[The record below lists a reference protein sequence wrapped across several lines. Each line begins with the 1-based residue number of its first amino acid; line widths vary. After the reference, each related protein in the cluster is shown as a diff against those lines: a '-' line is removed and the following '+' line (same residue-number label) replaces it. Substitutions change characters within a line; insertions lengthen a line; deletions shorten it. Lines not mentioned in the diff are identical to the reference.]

1 MGEQHELMIPSDEG
15 RIGIDTYAGK
25 IHVEWD
31 PQAAVT
37 PLGQLPFFISFLKVS
52 GLYDDFVASCPLSY
66 TSPNAPD
73 RRDVLGTLLMSVLA
87 GHHRYAH
94 ITSLRFDS
102 VNPELLGM
110 TKVIS
115 EDATRRALKSMDEE
129 AGIAWLDEQL
139 YKSTESA
146 LSLGS
151 WVLDTDTTV
160 KCLYGKQEGA
170 VVGYNPQKK
179 GRPSHN
185 YHSCFMGNTR
195 LALRVE
201 VNPGNRHAAKHVTPS
216 LWGYYDGLAD
226 SQRPALI
233 RGDIFLGNEGFLA
246 EAEQRN
252 APYLTKLRLTTN
264 VKRCMTRLFREAD
277 WVSAGKGFEG
287 AESRLKLTGWSRE
300 RRVIVLRRPL
310 AGEVALVED
319 GPVQLQLSFI
329 EGPETMKRYEYAV
342 LVTSLS
348 AEILSVAQLYRDRA
362 DCENCFDELKNQWG
376 WGGFTTK
383 DLKRCRLTSRL
394 VALVYNWWN
403 LFVRLAQPKK
413 HAEAITSRP
422 LLLHGVARQTK
433 HAGQT
438 TLTITSSHA
447 RSQVVQSALR
457 ALSVFLGLLKDSA
470 EQLRPLDRLRLIT
483 QQAFRYFLGKRAL
496 ISSLLPPPLA
506 AVTG

>member
-1 MGEQHELMIPSDEG
+1 MGEQHELMIPSSNG

-52 GLYDDFVASCPLSY
+52 GLYDDFVASCPLLY

-110 TKVIS
+110 TRVIS
-115 EDATRRALKSMDEE
+115 EDATRRALKTMDEQ
-129 AGIAWLDEQL
+129 AGIAWLDGQL
-139 YKSTESA
+139 HQSTEAA

-151 WVLDTDTTV
+151 WILDTDTTV

-170 VVGYNPQKK
+170 VVSYNPQKK

-216 LWGYYDGLAD
+216 LWQYYDGLAD

-252 APYLTKLRLTTN
+252 AHYLTKLRLTTN

-277 WVSAGKGFEG
+277 WVPAGKGFEG
-287 AESRLKLTGWSRE
+287 ADSRLRLTGWSRE

-310 AGEVALVED
+310 TGEVALAD
-319 GPVQLQLSFI
+319 DSPVQLQLSFI

-383 DLKRCRLTSRL
+383 DLKRCRLASRL

-447 RSQVVQSALR
+447 RSQAVQSALR
-457 ALSVFLGLLKDSA
+457 ALTAFLELLKDSA
-470 EQLRPLDRLRLIT
+470 EQLRPLNRLRIIT
-483 QQAFRYFLGKRAL
+483 QQAFRYLLDKRAS
-496 ISSLLPPPLA
+496 ISSLLPQPVA